1 MNNNIRG
8 IVIDPGHGGADPGA
22 IGNGI
27 TEKDYTLKISQY
39 MYDRFKELGIPV
51 VMTRDTDITLTP
63 TERANKAK
71 TAFGN
76 YKDVLVISNH
86 INAGGGDGAEVI
98 YALRNNDTLA
108 NDILEQLSK
117 AGQNIR
123 GAYQRRSMVNPN
135 NDYYFMQR
143 NTGDT
148 ESVTIEYGFLDS
160 KNDDVSQLK
169 NNWQK
174 YAEAAVQGILNYIEG
189 NVLTENLYIVKAGDS
204 LYSIASRYNTTVS
217 EIKRLNNLKSDEL
230 SIGQRLKL
238 PVTTSTGEYYVVK
251 AGDTLYSIANK
262 NNMSVLE
269 LKKLNNLTSNNLYIG
284 QKLVLKEPNNITT
297 TNNGNTN
304 TSNPNT
310 YVVKLG
316 DTFYSI
322 AKKYN
327 ISVNDLKNANNLN
340 DNLLI
345 IGQELVIPSSND
357 NYYIVK
363 SGDTLYSIARM
374 HNMTVKELEDKN
386 NLTSNVLSVGQKLI
400 I

>member
-1 MNNNIRG
+1 M
-8 IVIDPGHGGADPGA
+8 P
-22 IGNGI
+22 
-27 TEKDYTLKISQY
+27 
-39 MYDRFKELGIPV
+39 
-51 VMTRDTDITLTP
+51 
-63 TERANKAK
+63 
-71 TAFGN
+71 
-76 YKDVLVISNH
+76 
-86 INAGGGDGAEVI
+86 GGDGAEVI

-169 NNWQK
+169 NNWKK

-262 NNMSVLE
+262 NNMSILE

-284 QKLVLKEPNNITT
+284 QKLVLNEPNNIT
-297 TNNGNTN
+297 NSSNTN
-304 TSNPNT
+304 TSNSNT

-327 ISVNDLKNANNLN
+327 VSVNDLKNANNLN

-345 IGQELVIPSSND
+345 IGQELIIPSSSN

-363 SGDTLYSIARM
+363 AGDTLYSIARKY
-374 HNMTVKELEDKN
+374 NMTVKELEDKN
-386 NLTSNVLSVGQKLI
+386 NLTSTVLSVGQKLI
-400 I
+400 V

>member
-1 MNNNIRG
+1 MN
-8 IVIDPGHGGADPGA
+8 
-22 IGNGI
+22 
-27 TEKDYTLKISQY
+27 S
-39 MYDRFKELGIPV
+39 
-51 VMTRDTDITLTP
+51 
-63 TERANKAK
+63 
-71 TAFGN
+71 
-76 YKDVLVISNH
+76 S
-86 INAGGGDGAEVI
+86 GGDGAEVI

-123 GAYQRRSMVNPN
+123 GAYQRRSMVNKN

-160 KNDDVSQLK
+160 SKDDVSQLK

-189 NVLTENLYIVKAGDS
+189 NVLPENLYIVKAGDS

-238 PVTTSTGEYYVVK
+238 PVTTSTGDYYVVK

-262 NNMSVLE
+262 NNISVLD
-269 LKKLNNLTSNNLYIG
+269 LKRLNNLTTNNLYIG
-284 QKLVLKEPNNITT
+284 QKLIIKEPNNITGS
-297 TNNGNTN
+297 NNNNSNMNNTN
-304 TSNPNT
+304 K
-310 YVVKLG
+310 YIVKLG

-345 IGQELVIPSSND
+345 VGQELIIPSSTD
-357 NYYIVK
+357 YYIVK
-363 SGDTLYSIARM
+363 AGDTLYSIARKY
-374 HNMTVKELEDKN
+374 NMTVKELEDKN

-400 I
+400 V

>member
-1 MNNNIRG
+1 MQ
-8 IVIDPGHGGADPGA
+8 
-22 IGNGI
+22 
-27 TEKDYTLKISQY
+27 E
-39 MYDRFKELGIPV
+39 
-51 VMTRDTDITLTP
+51 
-63 TERANKAK
+63 
-71 TAFGN
+71 
-76 YKDVLVISNH
+76 
-86 INAGGGDGAEVI
+86 NAGGGDGAEVI

-123 GAYQRRSMVNPN
+123 GAYQRRSMVNN
-135 NDYYFMQR
+135 NKDYYFMQR

-160 KNDDVSQLK
+160 NKDDVSQLK
-169 NNWQK
+169 NNWKK

-189 NVLTENLYIVKAGDS
+189 DVLTENLYIVKAGDS

-238 PVTTSTGEYYVVK
+238 PVTTSTDDYYIVK

-262 NNMSVLE
+262 NNMNVLE
-269 LKKLNNLTSNNLYIG
+269 LKKLNNLTTNNLYIG
-284 QKLVLKEPNNITT
+284 QKLVLKEPNNIT
-297 TNNGNTN
+297 N
-304 TSNPNT
+304 TSNSNTNSNNLDT

-345 IGQELVIPSSND
+345 VGQELIIPSNV

-363 SGDTLYSIARM
+363 SGDTLYSIARKY
-374 HNMTVKELEDKN
+374 NMTVKELEDKN

-400 I
+400 V

>member
-1 MNNNIRG
+1 MNNSIRG

-169 NNWQK
+169 NNWKK

-262 NNMSVLE
+262 NNMSILE

-284 QKLVLKEPNNITT
+284 QKLVLNEPNNIT
-297 TNNGNTN
+297 NSSNTN
-304 TSNPNT
+304 TSNSNT

-327 ISVNDLKNANNLN
+327 VSVNDLKNANNLN

-345 IGQELVIPSSND
+345 IGQELIIPSSSN

-363 SGDTLYSIARM
+363 AGDTLYSIARKY
-374 HNMTVKELEDKN
+374 NMTVKELEDKN
-386 NLTSNVLSVGQKLI
+386 NLTSTVLSVGQKLI
-400 I
+400 V

>member
-1 MNNNIRG
+1 MQ
-8 IVIDPGHGGADPGA
+8 
-22 IGNGI
+22 
-27 TEKDYTLKISQY
+27 E
-39 MYDRFKELGIPV
+39 
-51 VMTRDTDITLTP
+51 
-63 TERANKAK
+63 
-71 TAFGN
+71 
-76 YKDVLVISNH
+76 
-86 INAGGGDGAEVI
+86 NAGGGDGAEVI

-284 QKLVLKEPNNITT
+284 QKLVLKESNNITT

>member
-1 MNNNIRG
+1 MN
-8 IVIDPGHGGADPGA
+8 PW
-22 IGNGI
+22 
-27 TEKDYTLKISQY
+27 
-39 MYDRFKELGIPV
+39 
-51 VMTRDTDITLTP
+51 
-63 TERANKAK
+63 
-71 TAFGN
+71 
-76 YKDVLVISNH
+76 
-86 INAGGGDGAEVI
+86 GGDGAEVI

-108 NDILEQLSK
+108 NSILDQLSK
-117 AGQNIR
+117 VGQNIR

-160 KNDDVSQLK
+160 TKDDVSLLK

-217 EIKRLNNLKSDEL
+217 EIKCLNNLKSDEL

-251 AGDTLYSIANK
+251 TGDTLYSIANK
-262 NNMSVLE
+262 NNTSVLE

-284 QKLVLKEPNNITT
+284 QKLVLNEPNNIT
-297 TNNGNTN
+297 NSSNTN
-304 TSNPNT
+304 TSNSNT

-327 ISVNDLKNANNLN
+327 VSVNDLKNANNLN

-345 IGQELVIPSSND
+345 IGQKLIIPSDTNS
-357 NYYIVK
+357 YIVK
-363 SGDTLYSIARM
+363 AGDTLYSIARKY
-374 HNMTVKELEDKN
+374 NMTVKELEDKN